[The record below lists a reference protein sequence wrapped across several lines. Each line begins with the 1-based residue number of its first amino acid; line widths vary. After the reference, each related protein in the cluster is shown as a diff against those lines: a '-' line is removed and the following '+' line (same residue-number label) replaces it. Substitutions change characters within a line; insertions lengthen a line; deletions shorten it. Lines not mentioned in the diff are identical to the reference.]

1 MLDLSVRTIPVD
13 SVIVNEN
20 IVAAALEIIA
30 ENASLA
36 EARFRTRAQSL
47 LTR

>member
-1 MLDLSVRTIPVD
+1 VRTIPGD
-13 SVIVNEN
+13 SVNVTEN

-30 ENASLA
+30 ETASPA
-36 EARFRTRAQSL
+36 EARFRTCAQSL